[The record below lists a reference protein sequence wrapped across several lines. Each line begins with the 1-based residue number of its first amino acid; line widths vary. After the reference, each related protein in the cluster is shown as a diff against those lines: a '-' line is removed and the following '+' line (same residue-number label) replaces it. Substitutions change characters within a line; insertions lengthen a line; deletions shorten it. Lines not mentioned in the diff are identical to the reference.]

1 MRGPAL
7 VALGLTLICANV
19 VHAQQARKTAPPR
32 ALELALSQQTA
43 QVRYLDST
51 TIAGQANSE
60 VAYAIFLSEDRD
72 VVGSAG
78 VMMNTDLDFGPL
90 EVKLGP
96 QAYAGLLQDE
106 NNDVFAL
113 AIGVQLRFNLIPERD
128 IALTGSAF
136 YSPDVL
142 TFGSADNLK
151 DYMVRA
157 EIRLGKRVEGF
168 VGFRRFELDLIE
180 RQKRKLQNEV
190 FVGLTYELR

>member
-1 MRGPAL
+1 MRGPTL
-7 VALGLTLICANV
+7 LALGFALTCANIL
-19 VHAQQARKTAPPR
+19 HAQQARKTAPPR
-32 ALELALSQQTA
+32 SLELALSEETA
-43 QVRYLDST
+43 QIRYLDST

-60 VAYAIFLSEDRD
+60 VAYALFLSEDRD

-78 VMMNTDLDFGPL
+78 VMMDTDLDFGPL

-113 AIGVQLRFNLIPERD
+113 AIGAQLRFNLIPERD
-128 IALTGSAF
+128 LALTGYAF

-142 TFGSADNLK
+142 TFGSADNLT
-151 DYMVRA
+151 DFMVRA

-168 VGFRRFELDLIE
+168 AGYRWFELDLLE
-180 RQKRKLQNEV
+180 RQTRRLQNEL
-190 FVGLTYELR
+190 FLGLSYELR